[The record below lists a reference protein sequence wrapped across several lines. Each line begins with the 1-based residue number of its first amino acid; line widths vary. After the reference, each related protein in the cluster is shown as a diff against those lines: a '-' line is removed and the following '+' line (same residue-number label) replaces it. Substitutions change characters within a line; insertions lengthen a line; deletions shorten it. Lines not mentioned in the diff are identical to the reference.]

1 MKLGKKAGII
11 IAAILGVVATT
22 VVAGQKLETPV
33 KVVECKAENE
43 NTEVAT
49 LGEQQGRLDE
59 TTAMPAISITIG
71 QTIGNY
77 KYVQF
82 KDINEYKKHMHT
94 AEKHMIFDLE
104 EKYVT
109 SDGAEIASGTT
120 NGVTEDSASAESEST
135 TNLQVQGVDEADI
148 LKNDGRYLY
157 YTSNN
162 EKIIIVDTKNELKV
176 VATINKPDYISS
188 FNDMYLD
195 GDNLIVIGQG
205 WCGGGTDAYPVVGEE
220 DTEEDRLEL
229 DNNRNFGIVQVYN
242 IKDKANPVA
251 SRTIQLS
258 GNFKM
263 TRKIDDKLYIMTSEY
278 NYNYNKKNDLN
289 EVLPFYLDSNES
301 SNTKYLD
308 INNIYKQDWSEGKS
322 TNLLAVIDLTG
333 KSSVK
338 PVAIIG
344 DRIENE
350 YMSKDGFYIVSEHTN
365 KAGNDETV
373 IGKFDIVNS
382 GLNYVA
388 SNAVE
393 GSTLNQFS
401 MDEYKG
407 VLRVA
412 TTTYRWNIYN
422 QTNTSESTVWTLD
435 KDLNRIGKITGL
447 GKGERIYSVRF
458 EGDKGYVVTFKET
471 DPLYALDLSNPKNP
485 KKLGEVKIPGF
496 SSYLHPIGDNLVVGI
511 GNDVDV
517 LKNGGVVT
525 EGIKLSLFDVSNPA
539 MPKEINNIILG
550 VSGTYSEALNNHKAV
565 TVNKEKQ
572 MLAIPIH
579 IEYGENSSN
588 KPFEGAYVV
597 AVENGKLVGKTK
609 LGALKQ
615 DVYEMDYYNSCGQG
629 SRVCYIGDNL
639 YFIYGNAI
647 NKYDIKT
654 YSRKQTVFF

>member
-94 AEKHMIFDLE
+94 AEKHVIFDLE

-258 GNFKM
+258 GNFEM

-308 INNIYKQDWSEGKS
+308 INDIYKQDWSEGKS

-333 KSSVK
+333 KSSMK

-412 TTTYRWNIYN
+412 TTTYRWNSYN

>member
-308 INNIYKQDWSEGKS
+308 INDIYKQDWSEGKS

>member
-229 DNNRNFGIVQVYN
+229 DNNRNFAIVQVYN